1 MLKQL
6 ITTII
11 IIQNTINIP
20 PNRAAK
26 NALSVI
32 GTETL
37 CTETLICF
45 MILLFITL
53 FHTCQQ
59 YCSFIDRQETY
70 VFKFLTLFTILSC
83 LVCSSLDIVH
93 ITIHFIECSFF
104 QSKLE
109 SIIAGFADIAYFI
122 GSIIKI
128 WFVFKGTI
136 YEISLCTLTV
146 LGFLVSVIIFFA
158 VWHCNDTAFQQHKS
172 DYNPKERP
180 ATDALSAADLVLNV
194 VLFSLF
200 WYKLRQTIVCVQIDQ
215 SVNQNYNPSN
225 RLLEIISKHSILFG
239 VAMITNQCFYIGIIL
254 EEYFRIDK
262 INYTEAILILF
273 SARALENLVN
283 ALVLWLMLAINL
295 KLYFK
300 LCGICHTKMQNCC
313 KICISSK
320 IMFGAN
326 VHSNIFTEKSV
337 NSTVR
342 TDVETKIK
350 LLHPIDER

>member
-93 ITIHFIECSFF
+93 ITIHFIECSFL
-104 QSKLE
+104 QSKWE
-109 SIIAGFADIAYFI
+109 SIIASFADITYFI
-122 GSIIKI
+122 AKYD
-128 WFVFKGTI
+128 T
-136 YEISLCTLTV
+136 TL
-146 LGFLVSVIIFFA
+146 
-158 VWHCNDTAFQQHKS
+158 
-172 DYNPKERP
+172 
-180 ATDALSAADLVLNV
+180 
-194 VLFSLF
+194 
-200 WYKLRQTIVCVQIDQ
+200 
-215 SVNQNYNPSN
+215 
-225 RLLEIISKHSILFG
+225 RLLHLISKHSILFG
-239 VAMITNQCFYIGIIL
+239 IAMITNQCFYIGIIL